1 MSQPLLALNDG
12 HQIPQLGLGT
22 WQTPDTDAAQSVS
35 AALST
40 GYRLIDT
47 AAVYENERGVGQ
59 GLLDS
64 GLPREQ
70 YFVTTKLWNS
80 RQGHDEAIKAFDESL
95 NRLQLAYVDL
105 YLIHWPAPGQDRYVD
120 SWKALIQLHNE
131 GRARSIGVSNFQI
144 PHLERIIKE
153 TGVVPAVNQIEL
165 HPDFQQEEL
174 QAFHAKHGILTQSWS
189 PLGQGAL
196 LKNGLVRK
204 IAAKHGKT
212 AAQTVIR
219 WHLDAGL
226 LVIPKSVH
234 AERIQENFAVFDFKL
249 DADDLKQL
257 AALDQPANRVG
268 PHPDTAAF

>member
-59 GLLDS
+59 GLIDS

-257 AALDQPANRVG
+257 AALNQPANRVG